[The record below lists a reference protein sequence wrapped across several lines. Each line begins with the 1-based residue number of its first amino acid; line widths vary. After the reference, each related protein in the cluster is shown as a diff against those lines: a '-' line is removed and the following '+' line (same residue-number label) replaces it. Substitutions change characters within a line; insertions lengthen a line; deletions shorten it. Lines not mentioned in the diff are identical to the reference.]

1 VCRETGVGVHSSCQR
16 PLVSVIIV
24 NFNGGELLSLCVQTV
39 LSSSIPLEVFVSD
52 NGSTDGSVSLLRC
65 NLGDDTRLSVIE
77 NHQNLGFSR
86 ANNLAAKWACGEYIL
101 YLNPDCILKEG
112 TLTRMLAAMA
122 VYPEAGMA
130 GPLIRNTDGSE
141 QAGCRRAVP
150 TPWRTLVRVLHLNKL
165 FPDHPRFRTF
175 LLNQEPLPVEP
186 AYIEAISGAFM
197 LVRRQAYNQVGPL
210 DEGYFLHC
218 DDLDW
223 CMRFRQAGWK
233 ILFVPD
239 VEVVHYK
246 GMCSKDR
253 PIQVLWHKH
262 RGMVRFYRK
271 FFRHQYPLPL
281 MALVV
286 SAVWVRFAL
295 LVIHTILPRRQEAEG
310 ETLAVP
316 FKSEM
321 LHLALPSHNPHQS
334 DICTSDK
341 PLHTVPQSTRL
352 DPAHYAGESQSKPP
366 H

>member
-1 VCRETGVGVHSSCQR
+1 MGIHGSYQR

-24 NFNGGELLSLCVQTV
+24 NFNGGELLTQCVQSI
-39 LSSSIPLEVFVSD
+39 LSSNIPLEVFVSD
-52 NGSTDGSVSLLRC
+52 NGSADGSVALLRHR
-65 NLGDDTRLSVIE
+65 LGADTRLSIIE
-77 NHQNLGFSR
+77 NNRNLGFSR

-101 YLNPDCILKEG
+101 YLNPDCILKRD
-112 TLTRMLAAMA
+112 TLTRMLAEM
-122 VYPEAGMA
+122 VTYPEAGMA

-150 TPWRTLVRVLHLNKL
+150 TPWRTLVRVLHLNRL
-165 FPDHPRFRTF
+165 FPNYPRFRTF
-175 LLNQEPLPVEP
+175 LLNQAPLPAEP
-186 AYIEAISGAFM
+186 VYMEAISGAFM

-246 GMCSKDR
+246 GTCSKDR

-281 MALVV
+281 MVLVV
-286 SAVWVRFAL
+286 SAVWVRFVL
-295 LVIHTILPRRQEAEG
+295 LATHSILPRRKETEG
-310 ETLAVP
+310 ETPAVP

-321 LHLALPSHNPHQS
+321 LHPVSPSHNPHQS
-334 DICTSDK
+334 DIRTSDK
-341 PLHTVPQSTRL
+341 PLRTIPQSTRL
-352 DPAHYAGESQSKPP
+352 EPAHYVGESQSKPP